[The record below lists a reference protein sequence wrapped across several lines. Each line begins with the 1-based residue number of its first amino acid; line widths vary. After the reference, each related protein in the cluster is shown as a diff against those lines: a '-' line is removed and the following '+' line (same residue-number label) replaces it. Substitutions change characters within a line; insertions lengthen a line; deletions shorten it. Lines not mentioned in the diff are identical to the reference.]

1 MTQPNPQPL
10 TFVGVKMPPALA
22 GAVKTTA
29 AARGVTVSAVIRDAL
44 AKEIA
49 QVPNSQQKPATPA

>member
-29 AARGVTVSAVIRDAL
+29 AARGVTVSAMIRDAL

-49 QVPNSQQKPATPA
+49 LLPENPARPA